1 MSDMQERATHRRSI
15 PSLLLEV
22 LMIVIGV
29 FLGAS
34 AEQLRETRHHH
45 ELATASLRNFRREVA
60 TNRARVAEK
69 RDYHIALGKGVT
81 TFINAPG
88 KPTLQ
93 RLMQT
98 SHFTGG
104 FRPIDFD
111 HTAWDL
117 ALATQSLPDIEPRL
131 AYTISRVYTTQESFQ
146 IYQREFLSNALA
158 PTAFANID
166 NVIGLGIAM
175 AAYFGDVNVQEPQ
188 LLQLYDLLL
197 PKLDSALGGP
207 PPAARATPK
216 VDSSKPT
223 PAPAKP

>member
-1 MSDMQERATHRRSI
+1 
-15 PSLLLEV
+15 
-22 LMIVIGV
+22 
-29 FLGAS
+29 
-34 AEQLRETRHHH
+34 
-45 ELATASLRNFRREVA
+45 
-60 TNRARVAEK
+60 
-69 RDYHIALGKGVT
+69 
-81 TFINAPG
+81 
-88 KPTLQ
+88 
-93 RLMQT
+93 
-98 SHFTGG
+98 
-104 FRPIDFD
+104 
-111 HTAWDL
+111 
-117 ALATQSLPDIEPRL
+117 
-131 AYTISRVYTTQESFQ
+131 VYTTQESFQ